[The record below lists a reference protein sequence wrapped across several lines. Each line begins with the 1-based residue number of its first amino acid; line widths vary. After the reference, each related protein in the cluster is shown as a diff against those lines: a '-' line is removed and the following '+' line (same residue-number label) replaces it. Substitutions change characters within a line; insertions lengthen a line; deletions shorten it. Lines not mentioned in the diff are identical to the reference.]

1 MLLGNE
7 TRNDSGLSLSLSTTL
22 CVFVCSKDNPAA
34 NCQEIYKKDAGAV
47 SGAYWIKGKG
57 KPFQV
62 SMLPQPKSFFSGGG
76 GGGGIILIKAI
87 RNILATFTLL
97 FSRLVADL

>member
-22 CVFVCSKDNPAA
+22 CVFVCSKDNPAG

-62 SMLPQPKSFFSGGG
+62 SMLPQPKSFLGGE
-76 GGGGIILIKAI
+76 GGIILIKTI
-87 RNILATFTLL
+87 RNILATFVLL

>member
-57 KPFQV
+57 
-62 SMLPQPKSFFSGGG
+62 MLQLS
-76 GGGGIILIKAI
+76 L
-87 RNILATFTLL
+87 NIHWGCFALAP
-97 FSRLVADL
+97 SSNPLVG